1 MAIRKILSA
10 LVVGCVVS
18 ATAWAADEQTDLQNS
33 IELKLKAAFGDRV
46 AVSQV
51 EAMAGQQ
58 LLEVVLVDGSLLHM
72 TPDMNFLIYQDEVY
86 NVNGKQTFNVTEERQ
101 NPRRAAK
108 LAAVTD
114 SDTVIFEAKGD
125 QKALINVFTDIDCGY
140 CQKLHQEIPRL
151 NELGVTVRYLA
162 YPRAGILSQE
172 TGQPTPSYK
181 KINYVWCSDDRKTAM
196 TEMKN
201 TQRDL
206 SQLGYRARNSG
217 DSSVVKE
224 FDQLQASLT
233 AMVKSSKECQSP
245 IESQFKL
252 GHQVGVRG
260 TPAIVVE
267 DGRLFPGYLPADA
280 LAERLGI
287 L

>member
-1 MAIRKILSA
+1 MAIRKTLAA
-10 LVVGCVVS
+10 LIVGCVVS
-18 ATAWAADEQTDLQNS
+18 QASLAADSQSDLHS
-33 IELKLKAAFGDRV
+33 TIETKLKAAFGDRV

-51 EAMAGQQ
+51 EAMASEQ
-58 LLEVVLVDGSLLHM
+58 LLEVMLEDGSLLHM
-72 TPDMNFLIYQDEVY
+72 TPDGGFMIYQDEVY
-86 NVNGKQTFNVTEERQ
+86 QLNGKQTFNLTEQRQ
-101 NPRRAAK
+101 NPRRAES
-108 LAAVTD
+108 LAAVVD
-114 SDTVIFEAKGD
+114 KDTVLFPAKGE

-140 CQKLHQEIPRL
+140 CQKLHQEIPKM
-151 NELGVTVRYLA
+151 NELGITVRYLA
-162 YPRAGILSQE
+162 YPRAGIRSQQ
-172 TGQPTPSYK
+172 TGQLTPSYQ
-181 KINYVWCSDDRKTAM
+181 KINYVWCNDDRKTAM
-196 TEMKN
+196 TTMKD
-201 TQRDL
+201 TQRQL

-217 DSSVVKE
+217 DQAVAEE
-224 FDQLQASLT
+224 FDKLNVSMTSMMTASKDC
-233 AMVKSSKECQSP
+233 AAP